1 MNGINHVK
9 NKDATMHHAK
19 KETRQ
24 LMDDLRAIV
33 EDAEALLKAAA
44 GEADEKT
51 EDVRSR
57 AEGSIRAA
65 RERLQ
70 DIEED
75 LRTRARDAD
84 HYVHENP
91 WAAVAMAAGAG
102 FIMGLL
108 ASRR

>member
-1 MNGINHVK
+1 
-9 NKDATMHHAK
+9 MHHAR

-70 DIEED
+70 EIEEEV
-75 LRTRARDAD
+75 RTRARDAD

-91 WAAVAMAAGAG
+91 WSAVAMAAGAG